1 MSLAVATVRLLLLCG
16 VALTPLPCLAILLNE
31 FNDWAKR
38 THGYG
43 AERHSTACA
52 VLIWGVVVDNSD
64 IRLDSAKGNAIN
76 LSADILDFVVR
87 RNQYERPIG
96 RGQRLC
102 PSADIVTD

>member
-1 MSLAVATVRLLLLCG
+1 MSLAVATAWLLLLCG
-16 VALTPLPCLAILLNE
+16 AALTALPPLLRDP
-31 FNDWAKR
+31 
-38 THGYG
+38 
-43 AERHSTACA
+43 AERIQRLDRKAFNC
-52 VLIWGVVVDNSD
+52 LCGPIWGVVVDNTD